1 MIDRV
6 AGVLASMMLRDVVG
20 GTASH
25 LARDAVWWL
34 VAALFGLVAY
44 VLAMIGGYEWLVLRH
59 ETGVALLVLALI
71 NLLLALGVLLARRA
85 GQYLH
90 PQTPGDDIADGLG
103 QAISGLLLL
112 VLRSPLASALLVAFG
127 IAGVLQ
133 LFDPEEDGKP
143 ENGKS
148 D

>member
-1 MIDRV
+1 MMDRV

-20 GTASH
+20 GTAGH

-44 VLAMIGGYEWLVLRH
+44 VLAMVGGYEWLAMRH

-71 NLLLALGVLLARRA
+71 NLILALCVLFVRRVN
-85 GQYLH
+85 QH
-90 PQTPGDDIADGLG
+90 FQPQTPGDDIADGLG
-103 QAISGLLLL
+103 KAISGLLLL
-112 VLRSPLASALLVAFG
+112 ILRSPLASALLVAFG

-133 LFDPEEDGKP
+133 LFDTDDGQP
-143 ENGKS
+143 GEGGR
-148 D
+148 